1 MIAGAMADIS
11 DNNFLLGGGNP
22 LVPLTPGHAR
32 LFSEQGHTK
41 QLVKEW
47 LFEHAKVPLTRF
59 PSEASVIGYEE
70 GFVRDGDLVCPCR
83 NPDDV
88 LVVVAGGPEP
98 YHAVYCGNFG
108 DTWAVTKPVEM
119 PDG

>member
-1 MIAGAMADIS
+1 MIAGAMAGIS

-22 LVPLTPGHAR
+22 LVLLTPGNAR
-32 LFSEQGHTK
+32 LFAEQGYTK
-41 QLVKEW
+41 QRGKEW

-59 PSEASVIGYEE
+59 PSETSVIGYEE
-70 GFVRDGDLVCPCR
+70 GFFRDDGLVCPCH

-88 LVVVAGGPEP
+88 LVVLGVGPEP

-108 DTWAVTKPVEM
+108 NTWAVTKPVEI